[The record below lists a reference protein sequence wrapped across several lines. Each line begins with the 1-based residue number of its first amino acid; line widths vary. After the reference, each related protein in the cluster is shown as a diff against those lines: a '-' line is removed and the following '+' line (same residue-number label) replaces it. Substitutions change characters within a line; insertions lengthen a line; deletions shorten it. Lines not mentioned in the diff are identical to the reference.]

1 MLSFALSFLVFTVV
15 FIATQYYWEKQPLK
29 DSIGDGLVIGIF
41 SGTVVNIVKYQLAY
55 QLTIVGSMGIMLV
68 LLQTVNRYH
77 VHKDPLEESIIGG
90 LIVGIGFVISLLILD
105 AIVLP
110 IFGWLV
116 DLIL

>member
-55 QLTIVGSMGIMLV
+55 QLTIVGSMGIMLF
-68 LLQTVNRYH
+68 LLQTVNRYY